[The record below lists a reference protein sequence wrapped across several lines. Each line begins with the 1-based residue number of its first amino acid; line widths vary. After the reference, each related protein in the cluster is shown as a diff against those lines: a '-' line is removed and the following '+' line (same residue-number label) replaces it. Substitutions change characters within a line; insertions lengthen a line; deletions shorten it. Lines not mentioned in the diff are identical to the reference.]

1 LAKAKLSVTVQEH
14 LAEGI
19 QELATAR
26 SHSLSKIVEAALVE
40 FLETQLAA
48 EMAEGYQSMAE
59 FDRALAEGDMTAGF
73 EVLPD
78 A

>member
-1 LAKAKLSVTVQEH
+1 L
-14 LAEGI
+14 
-19 QELATAR
+19 
-26 SHSLSKIVEAALVE
+26 EAH
-40 FLETQLAA
+40 LAA

-59 FDRALAEGDMTAGF
+59 FDRILAESDMTAGF